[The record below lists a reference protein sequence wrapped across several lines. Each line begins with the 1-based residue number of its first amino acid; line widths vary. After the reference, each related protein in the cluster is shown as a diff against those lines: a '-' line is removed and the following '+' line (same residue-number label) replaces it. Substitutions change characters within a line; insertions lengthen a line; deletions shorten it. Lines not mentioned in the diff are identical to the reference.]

1 MYIMCPQ
8 ILVKAAQD
16 EEKRQVGSLPLIND
30 LVITSF
36 STAGVPA
43 GGPPLCRNHGTDPE
57 KGACPDPVWDHVQRW
72 MYQVDTFLSEN
83 LLDSEQWKL
92 FHKDRKRK
100 HFLQYTYIRVF
111 VHRLVQ
117 SILMLHHSLHMYTVN
132 TPGEYF
138 EPFYLELEFTG
149 KEIEVCTQTMYVG
162 NYIPVFLYNIV
173 LSIGGILCQHSS
185 HSPDSQQNTTME
197 KYRSVA
203 LLYYFHMMKVLDHVC
218 TLVVHR
224 YK

>member
-16 EEKRQVGSLPLIND
+16 EEKRQVGSHFNQWPLHY
-30 LVITSF
+30 VILHSL
-36 STAGVPA
+36 STCWSPTAVPEPRHGSWKGGVSGSSLRPHTEVNVPS
-43 GGPPLCRNHGTDPE
+43 GHIP
-57 KGACPDPVWDHVQRW
+57 
-72 MYQVDTFLSEN
+72 SEN

-100 HFLQYTYIRVF
+100 DFLQYTYIYIRVF

-149 KEIEVCTQTMYVG
+149 KEIEVCTQTVYVG
-162 NYIPVFLYNIV
+162 NY
-173 LSIGGILCQHSS
+173 LSFSIILCSV
-185 HSPDSQQNTTME
+185 
-197 KYRSVA
+197 SVA
-203 LLYYFHMMKVLDHVC
+203 YSASIHPTLRTHSKIQRWRNTGPWHYC
-218 TLVVHR
+218 TTFTCVH
-224 YK
+224 